1 MKNKE
6 LTIIIPCFNAEK
18 FLNKCIDSILNQ
30 KYNNFD
36 LILIN
41 DCSTDNTLNIIK
53 SYKKKYDFI
62 KVINNSSNMGAGY
75 SRNRALEI
83 TNTKYVTFIDSDDYI
98 EPNYISEHMKLIK
111 KENADISICD
121 LKVIYAN
128 THKFE
133 ISQCCDKKFTK
144 KNIILSGLAA
154 SPCNKVFKRELF
166 NNNSKK

>member
-144 KNIILSGLAA
+144 KRL
-154 SPCNKVFKRELF
+154 
-166 NNNSKK
+166 

>member
-53 SYKKKYDFI
+53 SYKKKI
-62 KVINNSSNMGAGY
+62 
-75 SRNRALEI
+75 
-83 TNTKYVTFIDSDDYI
+83 
-98 EPNYISEHMKLIK
+98 
-111 KENADISICD
+111 
-121 LKVIYAN
+121 
-128 THKFE
+128 
-133 ISQCCDKKFTK
+133 
-144 KNIILSGLAA
+144 
-154 SPCNKVFKRELF
+154 
-166 NNNSKK
+166 

>member
-53 SYKKKYDFI
+53 SYKKNMILLKLLI
-62 KVINNSSNMGAGY
+62 ILVTWVLVI
-75 SRNRALEI
+75 LEI
-83 TNTKYVTFIDSDDYI
+83 G
-98 EPNYISEHMKLIK
+98 H
-111 KENADISICD
+111 
-121 LKVIYAN
+121 
-128 THKFE
+128 
-133 ISQCCDKKFTK
+133 
-144 KNIILSGLAA
+144 
-154 SPCNKVFKRELF
+154 
-166 NNNSKK
+166 